1 MRKKNYIKRI
11 SFYIAILVVL
21 VFATVYIWSTLILDK
36 TYDIPLSEVHIPH
49 DSASLIEGK
58 RLIRIEH
65 CSDCHGAR
73 LSGGVIG
80 KFIAPNLTE
89 IIPTY
94 SNGELERLLKYGVKK
109 DGQSV
114 YEMPIFMYHQLQDES
129 FAEII
134 AYLRTIHPLPSTP
147 GIPAKNTYGFLR
159 RLKLIAGS
167 ITPGMIKPDVPRP
180 YLHYDTSQV
189 AFGKYLAMTS
199 CTSCHGENLKGIK
212 GFSTD
217 LAIVSAYN
225 KENFFRL
232 LRTGVALGDRKLGLM
247 TKIATNNLKY
257 LNDNEINSIYAYLKT
272 KPTQ

>member
-1 MRKKNYIKRI
+1 MKKKNYIKRI
-11 SFYIAILVVL
+11 GFYIAILIVL
-21 VFATVYIWSTLILDK
+21 VLATVYIWSTLILDK
-36 TYDIPLSEVHIPH
+36 TYDVPLSEVHIPN

-58 RLIRIEH
+58 RLTQIEH
-65 CSDCHGAR
+65 YSDCHGAR

-89 IIPTY
+89 IVPTY
-94 SNGELERLLKYGVKK
+94 SDPELKRLLEYGVKK
-109 DGQSV
+109 DGHSV

-129 FAEII
+129 FAKII
-134 AYLRTIHPLPSTP
+134 AYLRTIQPLPSTP
-147 GIPAKNTYGFLR
+147 GIPAKNTYAFLR
-159 RLKLIAGS
+159 RLKLIKGR
-167 ITPGMIKPDVPRP
+167 ITPEMVKPDVPRP
-180 YLHYDTSQV
+180 YLHYDTTQV
-189 AFGKYLAMTS
+189 AFGKYLAMTT

-217 LAIVSAYN
+217 LVIAAAYP
-225 KENFFRL
+225 KEDFFKL

-247 TKIATNNLKY
+247 TKIATNNLQY